1 MSNGERATLS
11 IFQLKSRA
19 LNTRAVTGR
28 RADIGGDAPGLVAG
42 EIGRQVVR
50 RSDTSGIGG
59 EAEVR
64 GLCLKWT
71 LMTNGDMGGPLELRP
86 PEPPGRSQNVLG

>member
-1 MSNGERATLS
+1 VADCGGRKPAIEQRRKGNAEHIPIEEPRP
-11 IFQLKSRA
+11 
-19 LNTRAVTGR
+19 NTRAVTGR

-42 EIGRQVVR
+42 EPIGRQVVR

-64 GLCLKWT
+64 GLCLK
-71 LMTNGDMGGPLELRP
+71 
-86 PEPPGRSQNVLG
+86 